1 MNVLTRRISTAVV
14 TATLVG
20 AGFTGFAITSTT
32 PVFAEA
38 VKLDAPSIPGF
49 ADVVQAVSP
58 AVVSV
63 RVKSNIRPIAD
74 RGGQFQF
81 DPNEELEDQ
90 MRRFFG
96 QRDRGGRSENRNRNR
111 NDRMER
117 ARPIS
122 QGSGFFISE
131 DGFLVTNN
139 HVINSGTEFT
149 VVLDD
154 GTELDARLVG
164 KDQRTDLAVLKVDE
178 DRTFTYVNFA
188 DEKDI
193 RIGDWVV
200 AVGNPF
206 GLGGTVTAGILSAR
220 GRDIGAGP
228 YDDFLQID
236 AAVNRGNSGGPTFGL
251 NGEVVG
257 INTAIYSPSGGNVGI
272 AFAVP
277 ASLAKE
283 VVADLMDDG
292 SVERGWLGV
301 AIQPVTDEIA
311 ESLGLEEASGALV
324 SDPQEDAPAA
334 QAGIRAG
341 DIITMVDGETV
352 ESPRELSR
360 MIADIDPGS
369 DVEITINR
377 SGETSQIE
385 VQLGELPTDQI
396 ASVDEEPEEIDP
408 AVFEDFGLTL
418 IPNDEGEGI
427 LVTAVEPGSDASE
440 AGIRVG
446 DIITE
451 INNQEVS
458 EIADVQE
465 LLDGV
470 KADGRKAALLR
481 LETNDRSRFVA
492 LPLA

>member
-1 MNVLTRRISTAVV
+1 MTTISKSLSR
-14 TATLVG
+14 TLLAAAIVG
-20 AGFTGFAITSTT
+20 AGFTGVAATTST
-32 PVFAEA
+32 PVLADP
-38 VKLDAPSIPGF
+38 VQLDAPSIPGF
-49 ADVVQAVSP
+49 ADVVEAVSP

-63 RVKSNIRPIAD
+63 RVKSNVRPVSD
-74 RGGQFQF
+74 RRGQFNF
-81 DPNEELEDQ
+81 DPRGDFEDQ

-96 QRDRGGRSENRNRNR
+96 PRERFENRNRNR
-111 NDRMER
+111 GERFER

-122 QGSGFFISE
+122 QGSGFFISD
-131 DGFLVTNN
+131 DGFVVTNS
-139 HVINSGTEFT
+139 HVIDNGTEFS
-149 VVLDD
+149 VVLND
-154 GTELDARLVG
+154 GTELDAKLIG
-164 KDQRTDLAVLKVDE
+164 KDRRTDLAVLKVED
-178 DRTFTYVNFA
+178 DRTFTYVTFA
-188 DEKDI
+188 DENDV

-277 ASLAKE
+277 ASLAEE
-283 VVADLMDDG
+283 VIADLMDDG

-301 AIQPVTDEIA
+301 AIQPVTEQIA
-311 ESLGLEEASGALV
+311 ESLGLAEATGALV
-324 SDPQEDAPAA
+324 SDPQEESPAA
-334 QAGIRAG
+334 DAGIRAG
-341 DIITMVDGETV
+341 DIITGVNGDAV

-377 SGETSQIE
+377 NGESSDIK
-385 VQLGELPTDQI
+385 VKLGELPADQS
-396 ASVDEEPEEIDP
+396 ASIEEPTEPVDP
-408 AVFEDFGLTL
+408 AVLEDFGLTV

-427 LVTAVEPGSDASE
+427 VVTAVEPGSDASE

-446 DIITE
+446 DIIAE
-451 INNQEVS
+451 INNQKVS
-458 EIADVQE
+458 ELADVQQM
-465 LLDGV
+465 LDAV

-481 LETNDRSRFVA
+481 LESNDRSRFVA

>member
-1 MNVLTRRISTAVV
+1 MNVLSRRVTTAFA
-14 TATLVG
+14 TAAIVG
-20 AGFTGFAITSTT
+20 AEFTGFAVTSTT
-32 PVFAEA
+32 PVYAEA
-38 VKLDAPSIPGF
+38 VKLEAPSIPGF

-63 RVKSNIRPIAD
+63 RVKSDIRPIAD
-74 RGGQFQF
+74 RSGQFQF
-81 DPNEELEDQ
+81 DPNGELEDQ

-96 QRDRGGRSENRNRNR
+96 QRDRGGRSENRNRNE
-111 NDRMER
+111 RMER

-139 HVINSGTEFT
+139 HVINSGTEFS
-149 VVLDD
+149 VVLND
-154 GTELDARLVG
+154 GTELDAHLIG
-164 KDQRTDLAVLKVDE
+164 KDRRTDLAVLKVDD

-188 DEKDI
+188 DENDV

-283 VVADLMDDG
+283 VVAELMDDG

-311 ESLGLEEASGALV
+311 ESLGLDEASGALV

-334 QAGIRAG
+334 KAGIRAG
-341 DIITMVDGETV
+341 DIITQVNGDKV
-352 ESPRELSR
+352 EDPRELSR

-369 DVEITINR
+369 EVKITINR
-377 SGETSQIE
+377 SGKTSQIN

-396 ASVDEEPEEIDP
+396 ASVDEEPAQVDP
-408 AVFEDFGLTL
+408 AVLEGFGLTI

-427 LVTAVEPGSDASE
+427 LVTAVEPESDASE

-446 DIITE
+446 DIISE
-451 INNQEVS
+451 INNQKVS
-458 EIADVQE
+458 DIAGLQKQ
-465 LLDGV
+465 LDDV

-481 LETNDRSRFVA
+481 LETNDRSRYVA